1 LDKFKFGDINGF
13 KEFLAWDKNHLL
25 KGLNAES
32 HFPSPKRQA
41 LQAEGIIMEKPY
53 FPPMKRAYFGE
64 NQGFFTANPAA
75 SRISY
80 QYRTKTSQDFVDF
93 MHLCGTHLKKIQ
105 TEMKQKNITDMY
117 ETKALKEFDILLRDT
132 AKDMATDYLH
142 DKRTT
147 FSVLSPKESKRLH
160 FEIQKKIYHFLQ
172 LNANVAG
179 LLANAPEIVYH

>member
-1 LDKFKFGDINGF
+1 
-13 KEFLAWDKNHLL
+13 
-25 KGLNAES
+25 
-32 HFPSPKRQA
+32 
-41 LQAEGIIMEKPY
+41 
-53 FPPMKRAYFGE
+53 
-64 NQGFFTANPAA
+64 
-75 SRISY
+75 
-80 QYRTKTSQDFVDF
+80 